1 MSQDLTVNINAK
13 SNVPEAMDKA
23 KAATTSFA
31 SQAESIGKKF
41 SMAFKDIAFA
51 FVAPLVILN
60 SAISAI
66 SSAIEKA
73 KQDTKDIL
81 DFAAKGTSVFADKGA
96 TSMAQAAARITA
108 TSKEKNLSKKQRQ
121 VAAQAFLDAG
131 DEQGVFGDSEAN
143 LALKQY
149 LDEGEGKGVVEV
161 ARRRARHAAMFLV
174 PGLLAADPEM
184 QDILTRRAD
193 LSSARAAAFNDN
205 PNDPAAAAAAQAAA
219 QKASDDAAKAKGTT
233 FKGPEGFSNVVGV
246 GANPVMEAMMSQ
258 LEESRKQT
266 ALLEVIARP
275 ATGGG
280 VPVDFTKDS
289 TSSTPSRASM
299 LTGK

>member
-1 MSQDLTVNINAK
+1 MAQDLTVNIK
-13 SNVPEAMDKA
+13 TTSDVPQAMDKA
-23 KAATTSFA
+23 KAATVGFGK
-31 SQAESIGKKF
+31 QVDDIGKKF

-51 FVAPLVILN
+51 FVAPLVLLN

-66 SSAIEKA
+66 SGAIAKA
-73 KQDTKDIL
+73 KQDTKDVL
-81 DFAAKGTSVFADKGA
+81 DFASKGTSVFADKGA
-96 TSMAQAAARITA
+96 TDMARAAARVTE
-108 TSKEKNLSKKQRQ
+108 TSRDKNLSKKQREE
-121 VAAQAFLDAG
+121 AAQAFLDAG

-149 LDEGEGKGVVEV
+149 LDEGEGKGALEM
-161 ARRRARHAAMFLV
+161 ARRRAKHALMFTGV
-174 PGLLAADPEM
+174 NSVAGDTEM
-184 QDILTRRAD
+184 QDVLSRRAA
-193 LSSARAAAFNDN
+193 LSNERAALFA
-205 PNDPAAAAAAQAAA
+205 PPDPAAAAAAQTAA

-258 LEESRKQT
+258 LEEARKQT
-266 ALLEVIARP
+266 ALLEIIARP

-289 TSSTPSRASM
+289 SSSTPSRASM
-299 LTGK
+299 LTGN

>member
-1 MSQDLTVNINAK
+1 MAQDLTVNIK
-13 SNVPEAMDKA
+13 TTSDVPQAMDKA
-23 KAATTSFA
+23 KAATVSFGK
-31 SQAESIGKKF
+31 QVDDIGKKF

-51 FVAPLVILN
+51 FVAPLVLLN

-66 SSAIEKA
+66 SSAIAKA
-73 KQDTKDIL
+73 KQDTKDVL
-81 DFAAKGTSVFADKGA
+81 DFASKGTSAFADKGA
-96 TSMAQAAARITA
+96 TAMARAAERTSA
-108 TSKEKNLSKKQRQ
+108 TSKDKNLSKKQRE
-121 VAAQAFLDAG
+121 VAAQAMLDAG

-149 LDEGEGKGVVEV
+149 LDEGEGKGVLEMT
-161 ARRRARHAAMFLV
+161 RRRAKHASMFTGV
-174 PGLLAADPEM
+174 SSIAGDAEM
-184 QDILTRRAD
+184 QDVLSRRAG
-193 LSSARAAAFNDN
+193 LSNDRAALFA
-205 PNDPAAAAAAQAAA
+205 PEDPAAAAAAQTAA

-233 FKGPEGFSNVVGV
+233 FKGPEGFSNVIGV
-246 GANPVMEAMMSQ
+246 GSNPVIEAMTVQ